1 VRALSYIL
9 LLLISVSL
17 LPSCSRNKD
26 IVTARSYH
34 RMVSKYNILFNG
46 EQALIKAE
54 ASMKSQHKDDFDKL
68 LKIYPGRDE
77 KGAGAVKPDL
87 ERAIEKGTKVI
98 TNHTMMIENRQR
110 NIFIDDAYLL
120 IGKARYYNREYMLA
134 LETFNYTIQEF
145 RKPEI
150 RMHAE
155 LWAAKT
161 ETALGNF
168 VAAKERFER
177 LYSDRVLSKHLNADV
192 YAAFAEL
199 EIDQDRY
206 LNAYQLLSQGAE
218 KTKKKDE
225 ELRWLYICGQLQSS
239 LGNDYEAS
247 QLFLKVIK
255 KGPPYDLLFNAQLWR
270 ARSYDVDLM
279 DPSKAYDELKKMLK
293 DDKNFDNRD
302 RIYYVMAEVAN
313 KLDEWEDRENFLKTS
328 IKSSTINQIQKALSF
343 LWLAEINFQDKLYEN
358 AQAYYDSTFQTLPPD
373 HIKYPKVALMRKSLG
388 KLVGNLKTI
397 ALQDS
402 LQLLALKSPADQLA
416 AVEEIIEELKEAE
429 AEAERA
435 ENDALD
441 NLAFNGLSNSDGG
454 GLNGL
459 AGMGSANTEFYFYN
473 PTLRS
478 SGVGIFVTKWANRK
492 LEDNWRRGNKTAT
505 QGSITEAQEANNS
518 EADVEEGEKEVNPKH
533 DPQTY
538 LANIPN
544 DSGKVAASHM
554 LIQNALLDNS
564 IIYKEEI
571 KDLKAAAESVLELL
585 KRYTDYVARDRAWY
599 ILYRIYTVAENET
612 ETAKY
617 RQLILSTYP
626 TSEYAYL
633 ILNEGKEELPVN
645 EKEAKE
651 KYHAA
656 YRAYESKSY
665 RSALSLSNA
674 GFVSYEDSRYGAK
687 FLLLRAYAEGAL
699 QRKDDLL
706 KTLQK
711 VLERYPRTDEST
723 EAKKIL
729 DALSLGMDAEGE
741 GKGSKEEGQF
751 SYKTDFSN
759 QHRYILVVAN
769 KGGPSANQLNIRLAN
784 FNSKYYPNDKL
795 LVKSVLMGLEKN
807 LIMVSGLANK
817 VRAEQFYKT
826 LNNEKYLEKE
836 LLSVDFKQFVI
847 SNANF
852 AEFYKRQD
860 TEGYLL
866 FFNSHYLKKAEKR

>member
-1 VRALSYIL
+1 VRVFSYLII
-9 LLLISVSL
+9 LLISASI
-17 LPSCSRNKD
+17 LPSCSRSKD
-26 IVTARSYH
+26 IFTARSYH
-34 RMVSKYNILFNG
+34 RMVSKYNVLFNG
-46 EQALIKAE
+46 EQALMKAE
-54 ASMKSQHKDDFDKL
+54 AAMKSQHKDDFDQL
-68 LKIYPGRDE
+68 LKIYPGLDE

-98 TNHTMMIENRQR
+98 TNHSMMIENRQR

-120 IGKARYYNREYMLA
+120 IGKARYYDRDYMLA
-134 LETFNYTIQEF
+134 LETFNYAIQEF
-145 RKPEI
+145 RKPEV
-150 RMHAE
+150 RMQAE

-177 LYSDRVLSKHLNADV
+177 LYSDKVLAKHLNADV

-218 KTKKKDE
+218 KTHNKEE

-247 QLFLKVIK
+247 KLFLKVIK

-279 DPSKAYDELKKMLK
+279 DPTKAYDELKKMLQ

-302 RIYYVMAEVAN
+302 RIYYVMAEIAN
-313 KLDEWEDRENFLKTS
+313 KLDEWEERDGFLKTS
-328 IKSSTINQIQKALSF
+328 IKASTLNQVQKALSY
-343 LWLAEINFQDKLYEN
+343 LWLAEINFEDKLYEN
-358 AQAYYDSTFQTLPPD
+358 AQAYYDSTFQTLPSD

-402 LQLLALKSPADQLA
+402 LQSLALKSPADQLA
-416 AVEEIIEELKEAE
+416 AVEKIIEEIKQKE

-441 NLAFNGLSNSDGG
+441 NLAFNGRNNSDAG
-454 GLNGL
+454 GLNSL

-478 SGVGIFVTKWANRK
+478 SGVGIFVAKWANRK
-492 LEDNWRRGNKTAT
+492 LEDNWRRANKTAV
-505 QGSITEAQEANNS
+505 QGSIDKPQEADSS
-518 EADVEEGEKEVNPKH
+518 EITTVNGEKENNSKH

-538 LANIPN
+538 LAKIPN
-544 DSGKVAASHM
+544 DPEKVTASHM

-571 KDLKAAAESVLELL
+571 KDLKAAAASVLELL
-585 KRYTDYVARDRAWY
+585 GRYADYVARDRAWY
-599 ILYRIYTVAENET
+599 ILYRIYTVAENAAET
-612 ETAKY
+612 DKY

-626 TSEYAYL
+626 SSEYAYL
-633 ILNEGKEELPVN
+633 ILNEGKEEVPIN

-651 KYHAA
+651 KYKAA
-656 YRAYESKSY
+656 YQAYEGKSY
-665 RSALSLSNA
+665 RSAQSFANA
-674 GFVSYEDSRYGAK
+674 GFVSYEESRYGAK

-699 QRKDDLL
+699 QNKEELL
-706 KTLQK
+706 KTLQE
-711 VLERYPRTDEST
+711 VLERYPRTEESA
-723 EAKKIL
+723 EAKRIL
-729 DALSLGMDAEGE
+729 DALSLGGDADGGGGE
-741 GKGSKEEGQF
+741 EQEKF

-759 QHRYILVVAN
+759 QHRYLLVVAN
-769 KGGPSANQLNIRLAN
+769 KGGPSANQINIKLAN
-784 FNSKYYPNDKL
+784 FNAQYYPNDKL

-807 LIMVSGLANK
+807 VIMVSGLANK
-817 VRAEQFYKT
+817 SRAEQYYQT
-826 LNNEKYLEKE
+826 LNSEKYLEKE

-860 TEGYLL
+860 VEGYQT
-866 FFNSHYLKKAEKR
+866 FFNSHYLKKAGKR

>member
-1 VRALSYIL
+1 
-9 LLLISVSL
+9 
-17 LPSCSRNKD
+17 
-26 IVTARSYH
+26 
-34 RMVSKYNILFNG
+34 
-46 EQALIKAE
+46 
-54 ASMKSQHKDDFDKL
+54 
-68 LKIYPGRDE
+68 
-77 KGAGAVKPDL
+77 
-87 ERAIEKGTKVI
+87 
-98 TNHTMMIENRQR
+98 
-110 NIFIDDAYLL
+110 
-120 IGKARYYNREYMLA
+120 
-134 LETFNYTIQEF
+134 
-145 RKPEI
+145 
-150 RMHAE
+150 
-155 LWAAKT
+155 
-161 ETALGNF
+161 
-168 VAAKERFER
+168 
-177 LYSDRVLSKHLNADV
+177 LSKHLNADV

-218 KTKKKDE
+218 KTHEKEE

-279 DPSKAYDELKKMLK
+279 DPTKAYDELKKMLK

-302 RIYYVMAEVAN
+302 RIYYVMAEIAN
-313 KLDEWEDRENFLKTS
+313 KLDEWEDREGFLKTS
-328 IKSSTINQIQKALSF
+328 IKASTLNQVQKALSY
-343 LWLAEINFQDKLYEN
+343 LWLAEINFEDKLYEN
-358 AQAYYDSTFQTLPPD
+358 AQAYYDSTFQTLPSD

-388 KLVGNLKTI
+388 KLVGNLNTI

-402 LQLLALKSPADQLA
+402 LQSLALRSPADQLA
-416 AVEEIIEELKEAE
+416 AVEKIIEEIKEKA

-435 ENDALD
+435 ENDNLD
-441 NLAFNGLSNSDGG
+441 NLAFNGLNSGDGA

-478 SGVGIFVTKWANRK
+478 SGVGIFVAKWANRK
-492 LEDNWRRGNKTAT
+492 LEDNWRRANKAT
-505 QGSITEAQEANNS
+505 VQESIAQVEEANSS
-518 EADVEEGEKEVNPKH
+518 ESTSADGEKEGDPKH

-544 DSGKVAASHM
+544 DPEKVAASHR

-571 KDLKAAAESVLELL
+571 RDLKAAAASVLELL
-585 KRYTDYVARDRAWY
+585 SRYADYVARDRAWY
-599 ILYRIYTVAENET
+599 ILYRIYTVAENAAET
-612 ETAKY
+612 DKY

-633 ILNEGKEELPVN
+633 ILNEGKEEVPIN

-651 KYHAA
+651 KYKAA
-656 YRAYESKSY
+656 YQAYESKSY
-665 RSALSLSNA
+665 RSAKSLAHA
-674 GFVSYEDSRYGAK
+674 GFISYEESRYGAK

-699 QRKDDLL
+699 QDKEELL
-706 KTLQK
+706 KTLQQE
-711 VLERYPRTDEST
+711 LERYPRTDESA

-729 DALSLGMDAEGE
+729 DALSLGGDAEG
-741 GKGSKEEGQF
+741 GKAKEEKF

-759 QHRYILVVAN
+759 QHRYLLVVAN
-769 KGGPSANQLNIRLAN
+769 KGGPSANQLNIKLAN
-784 FNSKYYPNDKL
+784 FNAKYYPNDKL
-795 LVKSVLMGLEKN
+795 LVKSLLMGLEKN
-807 LIMVSGLANK
+807 VIMVSGLANK
-817 VRAEQFYKT
+817 VRAEQYYQT
-826 LNNEKYLEKE
+826 LNSEKYLEKE

-860 TEGYLL
+860 VEGYLT
-866 FFNSHYLKKAEKR
+866 FFNTHYLKKAGKDD